1 MSQPD
6 CTQLSQ
12 PDCTQ
17 LSQCTQR
24 ARSSSASPRATFTF
38 VNESAHIALAGKPP
52 PPPVSLCDGDV
63 LRFGGGRQSS
73 TRCDKFIFRVDA
85 PQCKRAE
92 GTVCLSPLPAR
103 ASSAASSASAG
114 ETPLAEWFWQI
125 GKGAS
130 RAWSRYAPHQEALI
144 ERAYQLA
151 EERVRLDGERVLDL
165 RQMKQVRDDGPGRSR
180 PVRREPPAAPYSTR
194 PTKRRRDAR
203 GATGGGEGGGGEGGG
218 GEGGGGEGG
227 GVATV
232 RVLPNLSPAKRA
244 TVRVVVLRRDSGVVL
259 TAGSGCLVSR
269 DGHVLT
275 AAHLFVSAR
284 SGALFHGFAPSEV
297 LVAVGVYVDDAAPS
311 RWAHTSIFVDSTH
324 ECLSREGQLLHTRAF
339 IHAGSSGGPALTPSL
354 HVVGVVSHNPRS
366 SDDTIRPPEA
376 GGEEYMCCE
385 VSCGKNCVLDTRG
398 L

>member
-1 MSQPD
+1 MGRGQGPHLHEQDFGRHQTLCVCVFFFSAAAAAPRATHATTRPRALLRMSQPDCTQLSQPD

-24 ARSSSASPRATFTF
+24 CADDDDDSEGDGGGGDDVAPARLVRLVDGSPGTAVTVPPEGEGALSVGRTEQLGSCTLLLDDNAVSKRHAELRFNQGSLELRVTSSNVFTF

-73 TRCDKFIFRVDA
+73 TRCDKFIFRVDV

-165 RQMKQVRDDGPGRSR
+165 RQMKQV
-180 PVRREPPAAPYSTR
+180 
-194 PTKRRRDAR
+194 
-203 GATGGGEGGGGEGGG
+203 
-218 GEGGGGEGG
+218 
-227 GVATV
+227 
-232 RVLPNLSPAKRA
+232 NL
-244 TVRVVVLRRDSGVVL
+244 
-259 TAGSGCLVSR
+259 
-269 DGHVLT
+269 
-275 AAHLFVSAR
+275 
-284 SGALFHGFAPSEV
+284 
-297 LVAVGVYVDDAAPS
+297 
-311 RWAHTSIFVDSTH
+311 
-324 ECLSREGQLLHTRAF
+324 
-339 IHAGSSGGPALTPSL
+339 
-354 HVVGVVSHNPRS
+354 
-366 SDDTIRPPEA
+366 
-376 GGEEYMCCE
+376 
-385 VSCGKNCVLDTRG
+385 
-398 L
+398 